1 MVARLT
7 LTMGPR
13 TVVALLGDDF
23 KWRCE
28 DLLTQTYLNA
38 CHSRCEPDHLSRVPA
53 GYQQARQA
61 AEAVRQAGWE
71 VDLYIPELNQSAA

>member
-13 TVVALLGDDF
+13 TVVALLGEDLQ
-23 KWRCE
+23 WRCE

-38 CHSRCEPDHLSRVPA
+38 CHGQIEEEKLTLVPQ
-53 GYQQARQA
+53 GFRQARRA
-61 AEAVRQAGWE
+61 AEAVQEAGWD
-71 VDLYIPELNQSAA
+71 VDVYMPELNQSAA